1 MSARASLFTLVRTP
15 ADRVR
20 ALLPTGH
27 LLPEDAWRSRHRF
40 VVTVLWLH
48 ALGLPLFGLLAGQDA
63 FHSVVEGG
71 AVALAAILASP
82 ERFDRVFRASVA
94 TVGLV
99 SSSAVV
105 VHFSGG
111 FIEAHFHFF
120 VMLGLITMYQSW
132 IPFLLAIGYVVV
144 HHGVVGMLA
153 PAAVYN
159 HPDAVANPWKWAAI
173 HAAFVLG
180 ASAAYIAAW
189 RMTEHQA
196 LHDALTQLPNRVLFQ
211 DRVVQAIARS
221 ARRQASVALML
232 LDVDDFK
239 TVNDTFGHSAGDRLL
254 VTVAERLGSAVRS
267 TDTVAR
273 LGGDEFAILAE
284 GLAGPHSAL
293 ATVERVIDA
302 LAREFTLDGNTVAVS
317 ASIGVVVGAELD
329 RDPEAWLR
337 NADVAMY
344 QAKARGKKRHVI
356 FEPSMAPGPAPA
368 TPQLVG

>member
-1 MSARASLFTLVRTP
+1 MSTPAWLVRTP
-15 ADRVR
+15 VERIR
-20 ALLPTGH
+20 ELLPTGH

-40 VVTVLWLH
+40 IVTVLWLH
-48 ALGLPLFGLLAGQDA
+48 AVGLPLFGVLAGIELL
-63 FHSVVEGG
+63 HSVVEG
-71 AVALAAILASP
+71 ASVALAAIVAGS
-82 ERFDRVFRASVA
+82 ERFDRVLRASVA

-99 SSSAVV
+99 SSSAIL

-144 HHGVVGMLA
+144 HHGAVGMLV

-159 HPDAVANPWKWAAI
+159 HPDAVAQPWKWAAI

-196 LHDALTQLPNRVLFQ
+196 LHDALTQLPNRVLFR
-211 DRVVQAIARS
+211 DRMVQAIARS
-221 ARRQASVALML
+221 ARRQASVALMV

-239 TVNDTFGHSAGDRLL
+239 AVNDTLGHSAGDRLL
-254 VTVAERLGSAVRS
+254 MTVAERLRSAVRS

-284 GLAGPHSAL
+284 DLTEPHSAL
-293 ATVERVIDA
+293 TAVERVIEA
-302 LAREFTLDGNTVAVS
+302 LAPAFTLDGATIAVG
-317 ASIGVVVGAELD
+317 ASIGVVVGAERD
-329 RDPEAWLR
+329 RDRETWLR

-344 QAKARGKKRHVI
+344 QAKARGKRRYVI
-356 FEPSMAPGPAPA
+356 FEPSMAPVPTPAR
-368 TPQLVG
+368 PQLVG